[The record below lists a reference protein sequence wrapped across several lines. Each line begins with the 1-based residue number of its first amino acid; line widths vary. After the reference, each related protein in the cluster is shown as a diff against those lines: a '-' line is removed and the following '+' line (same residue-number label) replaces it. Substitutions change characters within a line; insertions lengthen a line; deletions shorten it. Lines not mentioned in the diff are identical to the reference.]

1 MEKQNRQEEK
11 MRSRW
16 IEGKQLYIGCKA
28 RTIGSF
34 GTEQSVKIFL
44 KIGFFSILS
53 LNLVRASPYG
63 FIQSGTLGRKWDSI
77 GNKNESKFIP

>member
-44 KIGFFSILS
+44 KIGFFCIFL
-53 LNLVRASPYG
+53 
-63 FIQSGTLGRKWDSI
+63 FQI
-77 GNKNESKFIP
+77 G